1 MSARLRVLARLLR
14 RGWATNRRNLT
25 FELAKRISADPP
37 MPAAGRQVGV
47 VPADRYHIAPAVD
60 AVRVLPTTPIVSGDE
75 GGPTTEQLTD
85 VTVRGRY
92 PEVRTSEGDDVTA
105 AALGVSG
112 SRATTTRVL
121 TRLHSVRPR
130 RTSPTTPKAVEEAV
144 VLGGIWAFNYYHWV
158 VEELGRLV
166 AMGTPEVSVI
176 IDGRLPGFAR
186 ESLEQLGYRGSIIR
200 MGPSDELAV
209 DRLHVPGAGK
219 GWGAGLAGLRDRVRQ
234 PREEAAD
241 RRIYAT
247 RQADATRYVQNV
259 EELTAV
265 LESYGFETVAFGELS
280 FEEELELLSETAVLL
295 GPHGAGLTSLLWGH
309 ELDIIELFN
318 TTKKSEYER
327 LAQAC
332 GHRYDAVFNP
342 DVPVGLGRNN
352 PFVVDT
358 NLLQDTLD
366 SLL

>member
-1 MSARLRVLARLLR
+1 
-14 RGWATNRRNLT
+14 
-25 FELAKRISADPP
+25 
-37 MPAAGRQVGV
+37 
-47 VPADRYHIAPAVD
+47 
-60 AVRVLPTTPIVSGDE
+60 VRVLPATPIIT
-75 GGPTTEQLTD
+75 GGQENRTSELLTD

-92 PEVRTSEGDDVTA
+92 PVVRTSEGDDVTA

-112 SRATTTRVL
+112 SRAATTQVL

-130 RTSPTTPKAVEEAV
+130 HTIKRALEEAV

-166 AMGTPEVSVI
+166 AMGLPQVPVI
-176 IDGRLPGFAR
+176 IDARLPVFAR

-200 MGPSDELAV
+200 MGPSDKLAV
-209 DRLHVPGAGK
+209 DRLHVPGAGVW
-219 GWGAGLAGLRDRVRQ
+219 WGDGLGGLRDRLSL
-234 PREEAAD
+234 PRDGAAD

-247 RQADATRYVQNV
+247 RQNEPMRYVQNF
-259 EELTAV
+259 EELTPV
-265 LESYGFETVAFGELS
+265 LQRHGFETVAFGELS

-309 ELDIIELFN
+309 GLDVIELFN
-318 TTKKSEYER
+318 TIKKSEYER
-327 LAQAC
+327 LSEAC
-332 GHRYDAVFNP
+332 GHRYHAVFNEE
-342 DVPVGLGRNN
+342 VPAGRGRNN